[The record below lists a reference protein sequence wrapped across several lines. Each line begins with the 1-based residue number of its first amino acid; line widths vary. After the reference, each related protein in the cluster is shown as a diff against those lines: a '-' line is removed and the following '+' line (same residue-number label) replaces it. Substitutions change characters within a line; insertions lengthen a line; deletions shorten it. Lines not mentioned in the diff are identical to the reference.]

1 MKILIIAFLFFCFTN
16 PVSVLKS
23 TKQEWKGGQGKSEGV
38 NYKIQVI
45 VKKSSANINF
55 KSVTINN
62 KECKFNLFKNNN
74 LLKKDYVFVGN
85 DTLTISTGIT
95 YKVEENKI
103 KVSSDEVKINYTYKN
118 KQKILEVNKFEKLTT
133 LMYP

>member
-45 VKKSSANINF
+45 VKKSSTNINF